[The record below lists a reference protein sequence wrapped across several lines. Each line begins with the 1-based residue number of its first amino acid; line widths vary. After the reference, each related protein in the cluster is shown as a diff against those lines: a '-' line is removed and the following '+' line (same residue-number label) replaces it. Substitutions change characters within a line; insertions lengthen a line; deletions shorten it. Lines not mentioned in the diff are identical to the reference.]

1 MRSSRSTATKRCSIA
16 AVLLTVGACSWRRG
30 VARVALGHAAG
41 LAVERGREEQRLAVG
56 RALGHDAVDRGLEAH
71 VEHAV
76 GLVEDEDAHAVEGQ
90 VAALEEVLQ
99 AAGGGHD
106 DVGLRGRA
114 GLLDD
119 AHAAVDRGDLQRA
132 GVRQRADVV
141 DDLAG
146 QLARGGEDEGR
157 RTAVVGLD
165 AVRDGGAEGDGL
177 ARSGRRLREHVVP
190 GEDVGDDE
198 LLDGEGLGDAALGEC
213 ARDCAGH
220 AEIGEGLL

>member
-1 MRSSRSTATKRCSIA
+1 MAEKNS
-16 AVLLTVGACSWRRG
+16 VW
-30 VARVALGHAAG
+30 
-41 LAVERGREEQRLAVG
+41 RLA

-76 GLVEDEDAHAVEGQ
+76 GLVEDEDADAVEGE
-90 VAALEEVLQ
+90 VAALEEVLE
-99 AAGGGHD
+99 AAGGGDD
-106 DVGLRGRA
+106 DVGVRGLA

-119 AHAAVDRGDLQRA
+119 AHAAVDGRDAQRA
-132 GVRQRADVV
+132 GLRQRANVL

-146 QLARGGEDEGR
+146 QLAGGGEDEGR
-157 RTAVVGLD
+157 RTAVARLD
-165 AVRDGGAEGDGL
+165 AVRDRRTEGDGL

-198 LLDGEGLGDAALGEC
+198 LLDGEGLGDAALGER

>member
-1 MRSSRSTATKRCSIA
+1 MLVA
-16 AVLLTVGACSWRRG
+16 AG
-30 VARVALGHAAG
+30 VVREALGHAAG
-41 LAVERGREEQRLAVG
+41 LAVERGGEEQRLALG
-56 RALGHDAVDRGLEAH
+56 RALGHDAVDGGLEAH

-106 DVGLRGRA
+106 DVGAGGLA

-119 AHAAVDRGDLQRA
+119 AHAAVDGRDAQRA
-132 GVRQRADVV
+132 GVGQRADVL

-146 QLARGGEDEGR
+146 QLAGGGEDEGR

-165 AVRDGGAEGDGL
+165 AVGDRRSEGDGL
-177 ARSGRRLREHVVP
+177 ARPGRRLREHVVP

-198 LLDGEGLGDAALGEC
+198 PLDGEGLGDAALGER